1 MVKAASL
8 EKQYSDLL
16 LAKTS
21 PQSFLNNFGKIE
33 DPLTMTELDFK
44 LWGYQE
50 EVLDWWLHNPKT
62 IILKGRQLGISWVVM
77 GFALW
82 LANFHSSAHIVCI
95 SKDEKKAWKLVDKV
109 KFIYD
114 RMPEHLKK
122 PLVTRNRGEVVFED
136 GSYIIALPS
145 NPGNAVSYTATLVVI
160 DEWAEQEYAEEV
172 YKALKPIIEGTE
184 TSHGRFIG
192 ISTGS
197 RVGTF
202 FHEMWKN
209 ARSGVSDFAA
219 KFLAFD
225 LRPGRTEDWYN
236 KQKGDFISDQDFYQQ
251 YPRNEVE
258 AFLAAGGCPF
268 RIDDIN
274 WYLDTYVQPPLDIGE
289 LFRSDGSAR
298 VPYYFYNADGY
309 DFLGEGDLQLWELPI
324 PGELYMISC
333 DPATGEEGK
342 DAHAAQVIKIS
353 CMEQVGELQ
362 TRVDID
368 VYTNL
373 IVELGKFYNTAE
385 LIIERNNTGYGVIN
399 LLVNHAYY
407 PEIYRYIDFEKE
419 AKSRHKNEEDNSKY
433 GWFASHPLR
442 RMRDNTL
449 IAAIREHV
457 PIIYSERFFDEA
469 QGFVRQADGSFSSI
483 GKAHDDLITSFGMG
497 YLIALDRVGKPRRK
511 SGRIRST
518 RRKHFR
524 RERWR

>member
-1 MVKAASL
+1 MAKAVSL

-50 EVLDWWLHNPKT
+50 EVLDWWLRNPKP
-62 IILKGRQLGISWVVM
+62 IILKGRQLCISWVVM

-202 FHEMWKN
+202 FHEMWKKVPTLLPVLIPIN
-209 ARSGVSDFAA
+209 LPWEVSV
-219 KFLAFD
+219 
-225 LRPGRTEDWYN
+225 P
-236 KQKGDFISDQDFYQQ
+236 SM
-251 YPRNEVE
+251 
-258 AFLAAGGCPF
+258 
-268 RIDDIN
+268 
-274 WYLDTYVQPPLDIGE
+274 IG
-289 LFRSDGSAR
+289 LSA
-298 VPYYFYNADGY
+298 
-309 DFLGEGDLQLWELPI
+309 
-324 PGELYMISC
+324 LYTSSAYSC
-333 DPATGEEGK
+333 S
-342 DAHAAQVIKIS
+342 AHS
-353 CMEQVGELQ
+353 SMT
-362 TRVDID
+362 TRVA
-368 VYTNL
+368 VYDTAFPGL
-373 IVELGKFYNTAE
+373 LGRAM
-385 LIIERNNTGYGVIN
+385 I
-399 LLVNHAYY
+399 
-407 PEIYRYIDFEKE
+407 
-419 AKSRHKNEEDNSKY
+419 
-433 GWFASHPLR
+433 
-442 RMRDNTL
+442 
-449 IAAIREHV
+449 
-457 PIIYSERFFDEA
+457 
-469 QGFVRQADGSFSSI
+469 
-483 GKAHDDLITSFGMG
+483 
-497 YLIALDRVGKPRRK
+497 
-511 SGRIRST
+511 
-518 RRKHFR
+518 
-524 RERWR
+524 